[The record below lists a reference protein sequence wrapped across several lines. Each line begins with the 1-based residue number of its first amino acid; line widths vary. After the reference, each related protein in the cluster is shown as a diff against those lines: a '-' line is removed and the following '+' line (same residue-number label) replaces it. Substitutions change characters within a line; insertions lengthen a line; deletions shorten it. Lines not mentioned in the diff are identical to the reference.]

1 MGSRKICAVQATV
14 IGDSDASAEACEAA
28 ERIGAMLA
36 RLGIT
41 LITGGRTGVMEAAGR
56 GACEAGG
63 TVVGILPSTDKADAN
78 PWCDIV
84 IPTGLG
90 HARNVLTVLSGD
102 FLIVLGGAAGTLSEI
117 CFAWI
122 HGKPILTLRGF
133 SGWADKLAGTP
144 LDHRQTS
151 TITECTSLDDL
162 QQAILRICRELGVTP
177 A

>member
-1 MGSRKICAVQATV
+1 MRSRNARAVQATV
-14 IGDSDASAEACEAA
+14 VGDSDASVEACHAA

-36 RLGIT
+36 SHGIT
-41 LITGGRTGVMEAAGR
+41 LVTGGRTGVMEAAGR
-56 GACEAGG
+56 GACQAGG
-63 TVVGILPSTDKADAN
+63 TVVGILPSTDKEDAN
-78 PWCDIV
+78 PWCNIV

-122 HGKPILTLRGF
+122 HEKPILTLRGF
-133 SGWADKLAGTP
+133 NGWADKLAGSG

-151 TITECTSLDDL
+151 TIMECASLEEL
-162 QQAILRICRELGVTP
+162 ENAVLKICQELGVKG
-177 A
+177 